1 MPNNQI
7 SRVTRSKLDAQEFYT
22 GISRFYDFSEG
33 SFERK
38 YIQNG
43 VETLSARDRDIVLEI
58 GVGTGGS
65 VIEFA
70 RLVGE
75 SGKVVGVD
83 IAMGMLD
90 VTRKKLHR
98 EDMLNRVELVC
109 TDAVRLPFNNSFFDK
124 VFMSFT
130 LELFDTPEIPM
141 VLSEC
146 FRVLKKD
153 GRIGVVSLSKKNS
166 NVMVRIYEWLHGLF
180 PRILDC
186 RPIFVQDALQNAG
199 FEIVDT
205 SVISM
210 WGLPIEIVV
219 GTALK

>member
-1 MPNNQI
+1 MPSNQI
-7 SRVTRSKLDAQEFYT
+7 SRVTRSKHDARAFYT
-22 GISRFYDFSEG
+22 RISRFYDFSEG

-38 YIQNG
+38 YIQKG
-43 VETLSARDRDIVLEI
+43 VETLSVRGGDIVLEI

-65 VIEFA
+65 VIEFV

-90 VTRKKLHR
+90 VTQKKLQK

-146 FRVLKKD
+146 FRVLKKE

-199 FEIVDT
+199 FEIVDA

-219 GTALK
+219 GAALK

>member
-1 MPNNQI
+1 MPSNQI
-7 SRVTRSKLDAQEFYT
+7 SRVTRSKHDARAFYT
-22 GISRFYDFSEG
+22 RISRFYDFSEG

-38 YIQNG
+38 YIQKG
-43 VETLSARDRDIVLEI
+43 VETLSVRGGDIVLEI

-65 VIEFA
+65 VIEFV

-90 VTRKKLHR
+90 VTQKKLQK

-153 GRIGVVSLSKKNS
+153 GRIGVISLSKKNS
-166 NVMVRIYEWLHGLF
+166 NVMVRIYEWLHSLF

-219 GTALK
+219 GAALK

>member
-1 MPNNQI
+1 MPSNQI
-7 SRVTRSKLDAQEFYT
+7 SRVTRSKHDARAFYT
-22 GISRFYDFSEG
+22 RISRFYDFSEV

-38 YIQNG
+38 YIQKG
-43 VETLSARDRDIVLEI
+43 VETLSVRDGDIVLEI

-70 RLVGE
+70 RLVWKF
-75 SGKVVGVD
+75 GKVVGVD

-90 VTRKKLHR
+90 VTRKKLQK

-109 TDAVRLPFNNSFFDK
+109 MDAVRLPFNNSFFDK

-199 FEIVDT
+199 FEIVDA

-219 GTALK
+219 GAALK

>member
-1 MPNNQI
+1 MPSNQI
-7 SRVTRSKLDAQEFYT
+7 SRVTRSKHDARAFYT
-22 GISRFYDFSEG
+22 RISRFYDFSEG

-38 YIQNG
+38 YIQKG
-43 VETLSARDRDIVLEI
+43 VETLSVRGGDIVLEI

-65 VIEFA
+65 VIEFV

-90 VTRKKLHR
+90 VTQKKLQK

-199 FEIVDT
+199 FEIVDA

-219 GTALK
+219 GAALK

>member
-1 MPNNQI
+1 MRNNQI
-7 SRVTRSKLDAQEFYT
+7 SRVTRSKHDASAFYT
-22 GISRFYDFSEG
+22 RISRFYDVSEG

-38 YIQNG
+38 YIHRG
-43 VETLSARDRDIVLEI
+43 VETLSVRKGDTILEI

-70 RLVGE
+70 QLVGQ
-75 SGKVVGVD
+75 SGKVVGID

-90 VTRKKLHR
+90 VTRKKLQK
-98 EDMLNRVELVC
+98 LGLLSRVELVC
-109 TDAVRLPFNNSFFDK
+109 KDAVHLPFQDNFYDK

-130 LELFDTPEIPM
+130 LELFDTPEIPIM
-141 VLSEC
+141 LSEC

-180 PRILDC
+180 PRMLDC
-186 RPIFVQDALQNAG
+186 RPIYVKEALQNAG
-199 FEIVDT
+199 FKTIDA
-205 SVISM
+205 SIIFM
-210 WGLPIEIVV
+210 WGLPVEIVV
-219 GTALK
+219 GVALK